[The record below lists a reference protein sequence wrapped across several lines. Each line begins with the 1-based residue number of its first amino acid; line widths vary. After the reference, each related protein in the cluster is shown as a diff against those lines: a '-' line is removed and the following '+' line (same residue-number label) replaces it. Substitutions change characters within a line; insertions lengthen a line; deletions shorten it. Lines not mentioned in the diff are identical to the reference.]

1 MDQEPKHLDG
11 AGLKAL
17 AHPLRLGLLREL
29 RTFGPDTASGLA
41 RRLGESSGA
50 TSYHLRMLER
60 HGFVEEDAT
69 RGSGRD
75 RWWRSVH
82 RTTTWR
88 ATQFDDDPGALEAL
102 DVLSRLRLQHH
113 VDLLERWVTERDAW
127 SDAWR
132 EVALDDDYF
141 LHLPAERVAALAGE
155 LRAVAARYAKEEGA
169 PGAERVTLLLY
180 AVPQRDRE
188 DAT

>member
-1 MDQEPKHLDG
+1 MDQEPKHLD
-11 AGLKAL
+11 AASLKAL
-17 AHPLRLGLLREL
+17 AHPLRLGLLRAL

-82 RTTTWR
+82 RTTMWS
-88 ATQFDDDPGALEAL
+88 ATQFDDDPGAREAL
-102 DVLSRLRLQHH
+102 DVVSRLRVQNHA
-113 VDLLERWVTERDAW
+113 DLLERWLTGQRTW
-127 SDAWR
+127 PDAWR
-132 EVALDDDYF
+132 EAAIDDDYL
-141 LHLPAERVAALAGE
+141 LHLPPDRLAALGAE
-155 LRAVAARYAKEEGA
+155 LRAVAARYAREAGG
-169 PGAERVTLLLY
+169 PGAEHVTLILY
-180 AVPQRDRE
+180 GLPQRDRE
-188 DAT
+188 DPR